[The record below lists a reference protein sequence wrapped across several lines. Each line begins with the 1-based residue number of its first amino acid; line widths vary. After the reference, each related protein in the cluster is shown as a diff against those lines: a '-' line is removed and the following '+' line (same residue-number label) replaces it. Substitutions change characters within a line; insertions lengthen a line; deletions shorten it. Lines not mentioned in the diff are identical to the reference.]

1 MSRFNLFDGVEI
13 TLQTSGVYKFVN
25 TMVAAGPTVL
35 NTLGADPSSSTLQP
49 MTDGTFTT
57 SGDGL
62 VELGAG
68 PISADIQAGDFMTLE
83 FIRSSKV

>member
-1 MSRFNLFDGVEI
+1 MSRFNLLDGVEI
-13 TLQTSGVYKFVN
+13 ELQTTGVYQYVH

-35 NTLGADPSSSTLQP
+35 NILGADPSSSALQP
-49 MTDGTFTT
+49 MTDGTFTS

-68 PISADIQAGDFMTLE
+68 PLSADIQAGDFMTLE
-83 FIRSSKV
+83 FIRSGKV